1 MPDMGGTRGKDRTGW
16 NELKRASCGL
26 PINQEASPAANTITA
41 DDRSCGGEPEVACLG
56 GGVGG
61 GRTDY
66 GLLNGGGVLAWSS
79 FVLYPTEM
87 GLCSGFGE
95 F

>member
-1 MPDMGGTRGKDRTGW
+1 MPDMGGTRGKDRTDW

-26 PINQEASPAANTITA
+26 PTNREAFPAANAITA
-41 DDRSCGGEPEVACLG
+41 DDRSCGGEPEAACLG
-56 GGVGG
+56 GGIGG
-61 GRTDY
+61 GRTDC
-66 GLLNGGGVLAWSS
+66 GLRNGGGVLARSG
-79 FVLYPTEM
+79 FVFDPTEM

>member
-1 MPDMGGTRGKDRTGW
+1 
-16 NELKRASCGL
+16 
-26 PINQEASPAANTITA
+26 
-41 DDRSCGGEPEVACLG
+41 VACLG